1 MITNGFRWVSTT
13 RAFPG
18 CYYEVLGGLIV
29 ATQWQL
35 SSPRGLESCNPG
47 RRIPTYS
54 FEAAS
59 FEAFSFEAASFE
71 ALCFESASF
80 EACSFEAASFEAF
93 SFEAASF
100 DAFSPGPGS
109 TPMSGHEI
117 SRPSRTFSGS
127 HP

>member
-54 FEAAS
+54 FEDAS

-117 SRPSRTFSGS
+117 SRPSRTISGS